1 MPTTRGLER
10 LVFFTDAVVAI
21 AITLLILPLVDAA
34 SNASDSNVGPAEF
47 LSDHYWQIL
56 AFLISF
62 AVIARLWV
70 AHHRLFE
77 HIAAYNAGVVWCSLG
92 WAFTIVVLPLPTA
105 MTAQFD
111 PGPVTIGFYVGT
123 MLASSALLTLLMLV
137 VRRNPALQ
145 APGNPIARNVV
156 LNSVST
162 TGLFLLALVIGV
174 LVPALNYFALF
185 LLVFSGPVRRLLERT
200 ALGRERIVRE

>member
-10 LVFFTDAVVAI
+10 LIFFTDAVVAI

-34 SNASDSNVGPAEF
+34 SNASDSDSGAGAF
-47 LSDHYWQIL
+47 LTSHNGQIF

-77 HIAAYNAGVVWCSLG
+77 HIAAYNRRVVWCSLA

-111 PGPVTIGFYVGT
+111 PGPVTISFYIGT
-123 MLASSALLTLLMLV
+123 MLTSSALLTLLTLMV
-137 VRRNPALQ
+137 SGNPALQ
-145 APGNPIARNVV
+145 AVDNPIARNV
-156 LNSVST
+156 LLSSVST
-162 TGLFLLALVIGV
+162 TGLFVLALLIGV
-174 LVPALNYFALF
+174 LIPVVNYFALF
-185 LLVFSGPVRRLLERT
+185 LLAFSGPAKRVLERT
-200 ALGRERIVRE
+200 RFGR